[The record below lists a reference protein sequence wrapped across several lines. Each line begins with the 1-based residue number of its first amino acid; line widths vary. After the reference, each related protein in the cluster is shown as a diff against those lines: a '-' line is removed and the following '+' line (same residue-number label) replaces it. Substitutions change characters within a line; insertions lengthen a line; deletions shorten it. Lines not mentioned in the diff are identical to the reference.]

1 MFNNLL
7 CERGDI
13 IDNAIYNMI
22 LEITGKTD
30 IGLPWDM
37 SIISPIADAAQS
49 TLASHGIHI
58 CRPYYEGDDEIPCYK
73 VADCECAACPMR

>member
-13 IDNAIYNMI
+13 IDNAVYNML
-22 LEITGKTD
+22 LEVTGKPESD
-30 IGLPWDM
+30 LPWDM
-37 SIISPIADAAQS
+37 AVIGPVADVVES

-58 CRPYYEGDDEIPCYK
+58 CRPYYADDEIPCYK
-73 VADCECAACPMR
+73 VADCECTACPMH